1 MIRNH
6 DTCVQ
11 DDVSRRMKKKKGK
24 KRNGEKKERKKKKRK
39 KKKKKRRATHM
50 SGNIISYFF
59 CQSYPLGSLFFVF
72 CFLLLPAVFET
83 RNIGMITGY
92 DRRMVCKNDIGVGV
106 YDIFPIFNKFR
117 KREKGV
123 L

>member
-1 MIRNH
+1 MIRNY

-24 KRNGEKKERKKKKRK
+24 KRNGEKKERKKKKGKKKKKKKGKK

-83 RNIGMITGY
+83 RTS
-92 DRRMVCKNDIGVGV
+92 V
-106 YDIFPIFNKFR
+106 
-117 KREKGV
+117 
-123 L
+123 